1 MSKPTPNLTQRQQL
15 FIAHYLEC
23 WNAAESARR
32 AGYSERTAKQMG
44 TENLA
49 KPIIR
54 EEIDRR
60 LADIMPKG
68 EVLTILARQARARM
82 DDFFT
87 IGEETVILRETETI
101 EVMEKRGDATVIK
114 RTEKTEEAIRPAVFL
129 DLRRA
134 QEMGVLD
141 LVKKYSTGPAGE
153 KIELYDSQAAAVQI
167 GKYHGMWVD
176 RQEGRQTNLNYDMS
190 TFSDDELAQIADGVD
205 PGQIVRE
212 RKP

>member
-1 MSKPTPNLTQRQQL
+1 MQAL

-23 WNAAESARR
+23 WNAAEAARR
-32 AGYSERTAKQMG
+32 AGYSESTARSQG
-44 TENLA
+44 SRLLTNVDIQA
-49 KPIIR
+49 
-54 EEIDRR
+54 EINSR
-60 LADIMPKG
+60 LNDIMPKG
-68 EVLTILARQARARM
+68 EVLSILARHARARM

-101 EVMEKRGDATVIK
+101 ELVEKRGDAQVIK
-114 RTEKTEEAIRPAVFL
+114 RTEKTEEAIRPTVFL

-134 QEMGVLD
+134 QETGVLD
-141 LVKKYSTGPAGE
+141 LVKRYSNGPSGE
-153 KIELYDSQAAAVQI
+153 RIELHDSQAAAIQM

-190 TFSDDELAQIADGVD
+190 SFSDDELAQIAEGVD
-205 PGQIVRE
+205 PAQVVKD